1 MTKEPSTLNF
11 SEKERICETNFI
23 SSGPYWHICTDGTK
37 MQAVFRTKH
46 ELDTAMWMLAKATC
60 KTPEVHLITFEIM
73 DNHIHL
79 IAAGRLEDCIR
90 MFETFQISIKKV
102 VHRSGNIVD
111 WKNFK
116 ATYIK
121 IESLSALRNEIIY
134 TNRNAFVANPNY
146 TPCSYPWGGGCAYFC
161 PWLEHLPTRK
171 FEDLTIDTRRNLIH
185 SKDLS
190 HYSSLRVL
198 GENVHIPSFCDIS
211 LGEGMF
217 RDSRS
222 YFMSLTRNSE
232 AFSMIASRLKD
243 SVFLTDEEIYSIL
256 ISYIDKEFH
265 IKQVA
270 QLSPDQKLASAKHL
284 HFKYNASNQQIRRM
298 LRIDIN
304 ILKEI
309 FPEHT

>member
-90 MFETFQISIKKV
+90 MFETFRISIKKV

-121 IESLSALRNEIIY
+121 IESLSALRNENNLYEQKCIRCKPELYPVLISMGRRLRILLSMARTSADEKIRRLDDRHKKESY
-134 TNRNAFVANPNY
+134 PFKRPEPLFITKSPRGE
-146 TPCSYPWGGGCAYFC
+146 CSY
-161 PWLEHLPTRK
+161 
-171 FEDLTIDTRRNLIH
+171 TIILRYQSRRGDVPGQQKLFHVTDTQFGSVQHDSQQIKGLSIPYGRRNLL
-185 SKDLS
+185 DS
-190 HYSSLRVL
+190 H
-198 GENVHIPSFCDIS
+198 F
-211 LGEGMF
+211 
-217 RDSRS
+217 
-222 YFMSLTRNSE
+222 
-232 AFSMIASRLKD
+232 
-243 SVFLTDEEIYSIL
+243 IY
-256 ISYIDKEFH
+256 
-265 IKQVA
+265 
-270 QLSPDQKLASAKHL
+270 
-284 HFKYNASNQQIRRM
+284 
-298 LRIDIN
+298 
-304 ILKEI
+304 
-309 FPEHT
+309 